1 MTRKSQS
8 QLSILVYLE
17 YCEVHVHEW
26 FKDIHV
32 ISNME
37 TYFSV
42 SRLSAEK
49 IDLTENFSLTF
60 KTMDGK
66 QQDLYSTYRWL
77 LHKKFKKHIKIR
89 EIKTTCIHM
98 HEVQWSRFTL
108 SIYSSLLHIVI
119 LGLTC
124 ITFFY

>member
-37 TYFSV
+37 TFISEFQGYLLK
-42 SRLSAEK
+42 RL
-49 IDLTENFSLTF
+49 TWQNFSLTF

-66 QQDLYSTYRWL
+66 QQDLYLQMT
-77 LHKKFKKHIKIR
+77 
-89 EIKTTCIHM
+89 
-98 HEVQWSRFTL
+98 
-108 SIYSSLLHIVI
+108 SS
-119 LGLTC
+119 
-124 ITFFY
+124 